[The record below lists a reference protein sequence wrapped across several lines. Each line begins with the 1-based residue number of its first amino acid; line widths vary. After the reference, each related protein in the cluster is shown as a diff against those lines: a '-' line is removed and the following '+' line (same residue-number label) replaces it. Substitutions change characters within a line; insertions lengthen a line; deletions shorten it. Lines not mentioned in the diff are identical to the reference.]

1 MQLQMIRRLTLLIR
15 ATLTEGSFGDPGLA
29 STEAACVSVGFGQL
43 LSGDSSI
50 VNGAQVL
57 AARHDQE
64 RWRGQ
69 ASELVAPKGLR
80 LPIPS

>member
-1 MQLQMIRRLTLLIR
+1 MQPQMIRRLTSLIR
-15 ATLTEGSFGDPGLA
+15 ASLTEGSCGDPGLA
-29 STEAACVSVGFGQL
+29 STEAACVSVGFGRL
-43 LSGDSSI
+43 LPGGSSI

-69 ASELVAPKGLR
+69 ASDIVAPKGLR